1 MVLLTSAIQH
11 CQAGTDSVERLE
23 VKWLSP
29 VSTAGIVER
38 THLGGSME
46 ATLQWLMGLFNE
58 ECVLIILT
66 IAAIIQVTSRSVTV
80 DDSTFTNLIGHLI
93 VIYVTVATD
102 YYWHQVR
109 MHLLLRG
116 RGGGGGGGGV
126 QG

>member
-1 MVLLTSAIQH
+1 M
-11 CQAGTDSVERLE
+11 ERLE

-29 VSTAGIVER
+29 VSTAGIVGR
-38 THLGGSME
+38 THLGGSTE

-66 IAAIIQVTSRSVTV
+66 IAAIIQITSTSVTV
-80 DDSTFTNLIGHLI
+80 EDSTFTNLTGHFI
-93 VIYVTVATD
+93 VICVTVATD

-116 RGGGGGGGGV
+116 GVGGGLS
-126 QG
+126 